1 MTVRLSCAKL
11 YQLILNCGDE
21 KMEIKVTVNTRICYW
36 QEQELRELYY
46 GNLNGIIRCQKGTP
60 PPEIHFIQG
69 HVDPAQYYISII
81 FPKPVFLDNQSD
93 NVIKQPVIFIYPT
106 PKD

>member
-1 MTVRLSCAKL
+1 L
-11 YQLILNCGDE
+11 LNGDE

-36 QEQELRELYY
+36 QGHELRELYY
-46 GNLNGIIRCQKGTP
+46 GDFNGIIRCQEGTP

-69 HVDPAQYYISII
+69 YVDPAKYYISII
-81 FPKPVFLDNQSD
+81 FFQPVFLDNQPDS
-93 NVIKQPVIFIYPT
+93 ISGLPVIFIYPT